1 MIPGGQMLRSPMFIS
16 MCFMVLTCAA
26 CSADAPLSV
35 ASPWPIFWRHYTA
48 RFISSQGRVIDYES
62 GGDTTSEAQSYALFF
77 ALVAND
83 KTLFSQVLGWTQNN
97 LAQGSLAEH
106 LPAWQWGKSKNG
118 NWGVLEKNSA
128 SDADLW
134 MAYTLIQAGRLWHE
148 PRYTALGTLL
158 AKRIA
163 LREVVTVPGIGAMLL
178 PGKEGFHKKPDIYIF
193 NLSYLPL
200 PVVDAL
206 GRDLPEGPWQQIARN
221 LPTVMRDIAPKGFV
235 PDWVSYTVGKGFGA
249 APEGTAGSYNAIR
262 VYLWAGM
269 TNPAS
274 PGSAGIIGALWGM
287 RDYFSTHLLPPLTV
301 DAASGNVTGVGPVGF
316 SAAVIPYLERLGMKT
331 QAANQMLRL
340 TADLDPK
347 TGLYGKPPLYYDQNL
362 ILFAIGWK
370 DEAFRFAPDGDLE
383 PIWQQA
389 KN

>member
-1 MIPGGQMLRSPMFIS
+1 MITGGQMLRSL
-16 MCFMVLTCAA
+16 VLTSICIMVTTIAG
-26 CSADAPLSV
+26 CSAAPLSG
-35 ASPWPIFWRHYTA
+35 APSPWQVLWQHYTA
-48 RFISSQGRVIDYES
+48 HFISPQGRVMDDEEEGI
-62 GGDTTSEAQSYALFF
+62 TTSEAQSYALFF
-77 ALVAND
+77 ALVANN
-83 KTLFSQVLGWTQNN
+83 KTLFSQLLAWTQNN
-97 LAQGSLAEH
+97 LAQGSLVEH
-106 LPAWQWGKSKNG
+106 LPAWRWGKAKNG
-118 NWGVLEKNSA
+118 QWGVLEKDSA

-134 MAYTLIQAGRLWHE
+134 LAYTLIQAGRLWHE

-178 PGKEGFHKKPDIYIF
+178 PGKEGFHKKPDIYIL

-206 GRDLPEGPWQQIARN
+206 GRELPEGPWQQIARN
-221 LPTVMRDIAPKGFV
+221 LPTLMRDVAPKGFV

-249 APEGTAGSYNAIR
+249 APQGTAGSYNAIR
-262 VYLWAGM
+262 IYLWAGM

-287 RDYFSTHLLPPLTV
+287 RDYFSMHLLPPLTA
-301 DAASGNVTGVGPVGF
+301 DAASGNVSGVGPVGF

-331 QAANQMLRL
+331 QAANQTLRL

-347 TGLYGKPPLYYDQNL
+347 TGLYGNPPRYYDQNL

-370 DEAFRFAPDGDLE
+370 DRAFRFAPDGDLE
-383 PIWQQA
+383 PIWRQA

>member
-1 MIPGGQMLRSPMFIS
+1 MILGGQMLRSLVFIS
-16 MCFMVLTCAA
+16 MCFMVMSIAG
-26 CSADAPLSV
+26 CSAAPLSV
-35 ASPWPIFWRHYTA
+35 APSPWLIFWQHYTA
-48 RFISSQGRVIDYES
+48 RFISPQGRVIDYEE
-62 GGDTTSEAQSYALFF
+62 GGVTTSEAQSYALFF

-83 KTLFSQVLGWTQNN
+83 KTLFSQLLDWTQNN

-106 LPAWQWGKSKNG
+106 LPAWQWGKTKNG
-118 NWGVLEKNSA
+118 NWGVLEKNTA
-128 SDADLW
+128 ADADLW

-148 PRYTALGTLL
+148 PRYTALGDLL
-158 AKRIA
+158 ARRIA
-163 LREVVTVPGIGAMLL
+163 MQEVVTVPGIGVVLL
-178 PGKEGFHKKPDIYIF
+178 PGKEGFHKKPDVYIL

-206 GRDLPEGPWQQIARN
+206 GKELPDGPWQQMARN
-221 LPTVMRDIAPKGFV
+221 LPALVKDVASKGFV
-235 PDWVSYTVGKGFGA
+235 PDWVSYTVGKGYGPA
-249 APEGTAGSYNAIR
+249 QEGTAGSYNAIR

-287 RDYFSTHLLPPLTV
+287 RDYFSTHIFPPLTA
-301 DAASGNVTGVGPVGF
+301 DAASGNVSGVGPVGF

-340 TADLDPK
+340 TSDLDPK
-347 TGLYGKPPLYYDQNL
+347 TGLYGNPPRYYDQNL

-370 DEAFRFAPDGDLE
+370 DRAFRFASDGDLE
-383 PIWQQA
+383 PRWQQA

>member
-1 MIPGGQMLRSPMFIS
+1 MLRFLMCIS
-16 MCFMVLTCAA
+16 MCFMVMTCAA
-26 CSADAPLSV
+26 CSAAAPLSV
-35 ASPWPIFWRHYTA
+35 APSPWPIFWQHYTA
-48 RFISSQGRVIDYES
+48 RFISPQGRVIDYEA
-62 GGDTTSEAQSYALFF
+62 GGVTTSEAQSYALFF

-83 KTLFSQVLGWTQNN
+83 KTLFSQLLDWTQDN

-134 MAYTLIQAGRLWHE
+134 MAYTLIQAGRLWQE
-148 PRYTALGTLL
+148 PRYTALGDLL
-158 AKRIA
+158 ARRIA
-163 LREVVTVPGIGAMLL
+163 MREVVTVPGVGVMLL
-178 PGKEGFHKKPDIYIF
+178 PGKEGFHKNPDIYIF

-206 GRDLPEGPWQQIARN
+206 GKELPEGPWQQIARN
-221 LPTVMRDIAPKGFV
+221 LPTLMKDVAPKGFA

-249 APEGTAGSYNAIR
+249 APEGTAGGYNAIR

-287 RDYFSTHLLPPLTV
+287 RDYLSTHLLPPLTA
-301 DAASGNVTGVGPVGF
+301 DAASGNVSGVGPVGF

-331 QAANQMLRL
+331 QVANQTLRL

-347 TGLYGKPPLYYDQNL
+347 TGLYGNPPRYYDQNL
-362 ILFAIGWK
+362 ILFVIGWK
-370 DEAFRFAPDGDLE
+370 DGAFRFASDGDLE
-383 PIWQQA
+383 PRWQKA

>member
-1 MIPGGQMLRSPMFIS
+1 
-16 MCFMVLTCAA
+16 MCFMVMTCAA
-26 CSADAPLSV
+26 CSAAAPLSV
-35 ASPWPIFWRHYTA
+35 APSPWPIFWQHYTA
-48 RFISSQGRVIDYES
+48 RFISPQGRVIDYEA
-62 GGDTTSEAQSYALFF
+62 GGVTTSEAQSYALFF

-83 KTLFSQVLGWTQNN
+83 KTLFSQLLDWTQNN

-134 MAYTLIQAGRLWHE
+134 MAYTLM
-148 PRYTALGTLL
+148 
-158 AKRIA
+158 KD
-163 LREVVTVPGIGAMLL
+163 V
-178 PGKEGFHKKPDIYIF
+178 
-193 NLSYLPL
+193 
-200 PVVDAL
+200 
-206 GRDLPEGPWQQIARN
+206 
-221 LPTVMRDIAPKGFV
+221 APKGFV

-249 APEGTAGSYNAIR
+249 APEGTAGGYNAIR

-287 RDYFSTHLLPPLTV
+287 RDYLSTHLLPPLTA
-301 DAASGNVTGVGPVGF
+301 DAASGNVSGVGAVGF

-331 QAANQMLRL
+331 QVANQTLRL

-347 TGLYGKPPLYYDQNL
+347 TGLYGNPPRYYDQNL

-370 DEAFRFAPDGDLE
+370 DGAFRFAPDGDLE
-383 PIWQQA
+383 PRWQQA

>member
-1 MIPGGQMLRSPMFIS
+1 MILNGRTIRSLVFIPMCII
-16 MCFMVLTCAA
+16 VINITG
-26 CSADAPLSV
+26 CSAAPLSV
-35 ASPWPIFWRHYTA
+35 APSPWLVFWQNYTTH
-48 RFISSQGRVIDYES
+48 FISPQGRVIDYEE
-62 GGDTTSEAQSYALFF
+62 GDITTSEAQSYALFF

-83 KTLFSQVLGWTQNN
+83 KTLFSRLLAWTQNN
-97 LAQGSLAEH
+97 LARGSLAEH
-106 LPAWQWGKSKNG
+106 LPAWRWGKAKNG
-118 NWGVLEKNSA
+118 QWGVLDKNSA

-134 MAYTLIQAGRLWHE
+134 LAYTLIQAGRLWHE

-163 LREVVTVPGIGAMLL
+163 LREVVTVPGFGAVLL
-178 PGKEGFHKKPDIYIF
+178 PGKEGFHNKQDIYIL
-193 NLSYLPL
+193 NVSYLPL
-200 PVVDAL
+200 PVLDAL
-206 GRDLPEGPWQQIARN
+206 SKELPDGPWQQIAMN
-221 LPTVMRDIAPKGFV
+221 LPTLMKDVAPKGFA

-274 PGSAGIIGALWGM
+274 PGSSGILGALWGM
-287 RDYFSTHLLPPLTV
+287 RDYLSTHLLPPLTV
-301 DAASGNVTGVGPVGF
+301 DVATGRVSGVGPVGF

-331 QAANQMLRL
+331 QATNQMLRL

-347 TGLYGKPPLYYDQNL
+347 TGLYGTPPRYYDQNL
-362 ILFAIGWK
+362 ILFSIGWK
-370 DEAFRFAPDGDLE
+370 DGIFRFAPDGNLV

-389 KN
+389 NN